1 MEKVQKVRT
10 ETYEYSM
17 DYLVDIQIYS
27 DKYEAYIYHKDYGI
41 KMFVVG
47 FPANTTTKKE
57 FIENVEYIIDK
68 ENTIDIYDDYIRKE

>member
-1 MEKVQKVRT
+1 MEKIQKVRT

-41 KMFVVG
+41 KMFIFG
-47 FPANTTTKKE
+47 ISTKDRTKKE
-57 FIENVEYIIDK
+57 FIEDVEYIIDK
-68 ENTIDIYDDYIRKE
+68 ENTIEIYDDYIGKE